1 MNSDRRLRKR
11 NLSCNKEGGLR
22 RREYMH
28 KGGRCSMWNEDTDG
42 VMGLKCRKV
51 LSTSSRLLSLPF
63 MRIGVW
69 KEEP

>member
-1 MNSDRRLRKR
+1 
-11 NLSCNKEGGLR
+11 
-22 RREYMH
+22 
-28 KGGRCSMWNEDTDG
+28 MWNEDTDG